1 APLSNLVIADV
12 TPPYTAFVSASAG
25 VLPAGLTGCTM
36 NTPANPA
43 PAAAVDCNAGQS
55 VGGTGVLR
63 WVLDGALNP
72 QASGTVTYTVTVD

>member
-43 PAAAVDCNAGQS
+43 PAAAVNCALAQS
-55 VGGTGVLR
+55 VGGTGVLQ
-63 WVLDGALNP
+63 WILTGSLHAGG
-72 QASGTVTYTVTVD
+72 SGTVSYKVTID